1 MTRWGTSFRWW
12 KSSLVARLVFYFLIL
27 SLVTV
32 AVLGSIA
39 FFQARS
45 ALQTS
50 VLDRLN
56 VAATLKAG
64 ALRQWVDDQK
74 HDFLLLVE
82 LSSIQ
87 QQARAFSAYEQSDPR
102 YRAAYAA
109 LSETLAAAVER
120 SPEWHEIFILSGKSE
135 VVLSTEKSHEGDYRI
150 LDSYFTE
157 GSRGTYVQSVYPSP
171 VTFTPTI
178 TIATPLLDGT
188 TPQGGVVALHLNL
201 EGMDEIILEHADLG
215 SASDS
220 YLVDRFNVLLS
231 GKRFGRDEHP
241 RGVRSEGIDA
251 ALEGNDGSGLYT
263 SYREVPVIGVYRW
276 IDELEVALLTEMPQR
291 EAFAPARRLARVILL
306 VGLAVAAVL
315 TLGIYLL
322 ARQIAQPV
330 LRITSA
336 ALEVAKGDLTAKAP
350 VLTEDEV
357 GVLARTFNQMTGRL
371 RAVYQ
376 DLEQEIAERRRAEE
390 HREELI
396 TELEAK
402 NAELERFTYTISHE
416 LKSPLVTI
424 RGFLGFLER
433 DVDSGDSERARHD
446 IERIRGAG
454 RGSRSAPAIPG
465 RRSSAMCETTARG
478 IEPRYHEKIFGLFD
492 QLDQSDL
499 GTGIGLALIRRII
512 EVHGGR
518 IWVESEPG
526 RGSTFFF
533 TLPRAGSTS

>member
-465 RRSSAMCETTARG
+465 RRSSAMCETTA
-478 IEPRYHEKIFGLFD
+478 
-492 QLDQSDL
+492 
-499 GTGIGLALIRRII
+499 
-512 EVHGGR
+512 GGSSR
-518 IWVESEPG
+518 AITKKFSASSINWTRATWG
-526 RGSTFFF
+526 RGSAW
-533 TLPRAGSTS
+533 R